1 MTRSKGWLFAA
12 MASTL
17 VATIAGQE
25 PPRFRSDV
33 RTVVMYATVQGRDG
47 RLVTNLSQ
55 DDFEILE
62 DGQRRPITT
71 FSSETVPIT
80 ATLMLDMSDSMR
92 DYYERV
98 REAAGRFVDALQP
111 GDRVRIGTFG
121 HTAAL
126 SPFLTSDKAI
136 LRRVLNEEL
145 WLSHFT
151 ALWTGIKKAMDS
163 LTNEPGRRVIVVLT
177 DGADACQLGIHDI
190 WNQSPAQNGL
200 AVQKFWENLRWLDL
214 AHSGCVTIG
223 DVRSQAIA
231 GGFLIYVIGMPL
243 GLSPDVS
250 HLANDTGGAHFQ
262 LGKGTDLAATFD
274 QVVTELRSQYV
285 LGFSPERFDEQT
297 HKLDL
302 RMRPKGLSAR
312 SRKSYL
318 ASAK

>member
-1 MTRSKGWLFAA
+1 MTRSKGWLLAA

-33 RTVVMYATVQGRDG
+33 RTVAMYATVRSRDG
-47 RLVTNLSQ
+47 RLVSNLSQ

-62 DGQRRPITT
+62 DGQPRTISS
-71 FSSETVPIT
+71 FSSEPVPIT

-92 DYYERV
+92 EYYERV
-98 REAAGRFVDALQP
+98 RDSAGRFVDALQP
-111 GDRVRIGTFG
+111 DDRVRIGTFG

-136 LRRVLNEEL
+136 LHRVLNEEL

-151 ALWTGIKKAMDS
+151 ALWSGIKKAMDS

-177 DGADACQLGIHDI
+177 DGVDACQLGIHDI
-190 WNQSPAQNGL
+190 WNRFPARSGP
-200 AVQKFWENLRWLDL
+200 AIKMFWQDLRWVDL
-214 AHSGCVTIG
+214 PHSGCVTIE
-223 DVRSQAIA
+223 DVRRQAVA

-243 GLSPDVS
+243 GLSPEVTR
-250 HLANDTGGAHFQ
+250 LANDTGGAHFQ
-262 LGKGTDLAATFD
+262 LGKATDLASTFD

-285 LGFSPERFDEQT
+285 LGFSPERFDDQT

-302 RMRPKGLSAR
+302 RTRQKGLSAR
-312 SRKSYL
+312 SRTSYL